1 MKKLLLL
8 RKTTICLFLFG
19 ITGITTS
26 AGSVPKL
33 NDSKNSGFSAE
44 NPDLLL
50 ENILKYSSESEFF
63 VCTQPY
69 QDINGLVV
77 MEAENLTVPSGW
89 AKQSSFSG
97 FTGSGYIS
105 WTGPEYFSSVGNG
118 LISTKIFINSPGV
131 YRFQMRS
138 RVGFGSSS
146 TEHNDT
152 WVRFPDASDYF
163 ALKETSTTKIYP
175 KGSGKSPNPNGA
187 GSGGWFKIYM
197 NSLSW
202 TWNTLTSDNDPH
214 DIYVQ
219 FNSSGVY
226 TMELSARSAF
236 HLIDRLVLH
245 KNASNPLSLTNP
257 ETKCSDQG
265 TNVPVTS
272 IAVSPTSASIQTGS
286 SQQLTATVS
295 PSTAT
300 NKTVIWSS
308 SNTNVATVNSSG
320 LVSGLNVGGAIITAR
335 TQDGNFTSTSSI
347 TVTQNTSTLSIAN
360 FVLINSGNNSEIQTL
375 VNGTQLLSSQVG
387 SLSLNVKVNTNP
399 TTVGSVFISLS
410 GPVNATRTENGAPY
424 ALFGDANGIY
434 NGRTLPVGTY
444 TLLATPYSGTNR
456 SGTVGTTTSIQFS
469 IVSSIAV
476 TGVSVSPTTASIQVG
491 ETRQLTG
498 TISPSNASNKTI
510 IWTSSNSNVATVNTN
525 GLVSGLAAGDATITA
540 RSEDGNFTATSV
552 ITVTPIT
559 PPLGISSFV
568 LVNASTDNDIQ
579 TLVNGTQLLS
589 SQVGSLS
596 LNIKVNTNPTL
607 VGSVFISLSGPV
619 NATRTENGAPYALFG
634 DNNGDFTGRLLPNGN
649 YILSA
654 TAYSGANRTGTIGTT
669 STINFQISS
678 INTRMVDAPDL
689 NSGMELSNSEI
700 MKEGLNK
707 NPIETNELEQST
719 ASLKVYPNPVKEHKL
734 HLSDPT
740 WNEGEIKFSIYSSSG
755 KLVDSGSY
763 KVNRSKEIEVDL
775 VKSKFPSGV
784 YYLVLEGG
792 SYITPKR
799 VSIIVQ

>member
-1 MKKLLLL
+1 MKKSLLLST
-8 RKTTICLFLFG
+8 TTICLFLFG
-19 ITGITTS
+19 ISGITIS
-26 AGSVPKL
+26 AGLVPKF
-33 NDSKNSGFSAE
+33 NNSNKSRFSAE

-50 ENILKYSSESEFF
+50 ENIIRYSPEDDFA
-63 VCTQPY
+63 CTQPY

-77 MEAENLTVPSGW
+77 MEAENLTVPSSW

-97 FTGSGYIS
+97 YTGSGYIS
-105 WTGPEYFSSVGNG
+105 WIGPEYFSTFGNG

-138 RVGFGSSS
+138 RVGNGNSA

-163 ALKETSTTKIYP
+163 ALKGSGTTKIFP
-175 KGSGKSPNPNGA
+175 KGSGKSPNPAGA
-187 GSGGWFKIYM
+187 GGNGWFKIYM

-257 ETKCSDQG
+257 ETKCSDQV

-308 SNTNVATVNSSG
+308 SNANVATVNSSG
-320 LVSGLNVGGAIITAR
+320 LVSGLNVGGATITAR
-335 TQDGNFTSTSSI
+335 TQDGNFTATSSI
-347 TVTQNTSTLSIAN
+347 TVTQNTSTLSIAS

-375 VNGTQLLSSQVG
+375 VDGTQLLSSQVEN
-387 SLSLNVKVNTNP
+387 LSLNVKVNTNP

-469 IVSSIAV
+469 IVSNIAV

-510 IWTSSNSNVATVNTN
+510 IWTSSNSNVATVNAN

-540 RSEDGNFTATSV
+540 RSQDGNFTASSE

-559 PPLGISSFV
+559 PSLGITSFV

-589 SQVGSLS
+589 SQVGSVS
-596 LNIKVNTNPTL
+596 LNIKANTNPPL
-607 VGSVFISLSGPV
+607 VGSVFLSLSGPV
-619 NATRTENGAPYALFG
+619 NATRTENGAPYTLFG

-654 TAYSGANRTGTIGTT
+654 TAYSGANRTGTIGPT
-669 STINFQISS
+669 STITFQISS
-678 INTRMVDAPDL
+678 TNTRMVDDADL
-689 NSGMELSNSEI
+689 NSGLDLSNSEI

-707 NPIETNELEQST
+707 NPIETDELEQSK

-740 WNEGEIKFSIYSSSG
+740 WKEGEIKFSIYSSSG

-763 KVNRSKEIEVDL
+763 KVGRSKVVDVDL
-775 VKSKFPSGV
+775 LKSKFPTGV

-799 VSIIVQ
+799 VSIIIQ